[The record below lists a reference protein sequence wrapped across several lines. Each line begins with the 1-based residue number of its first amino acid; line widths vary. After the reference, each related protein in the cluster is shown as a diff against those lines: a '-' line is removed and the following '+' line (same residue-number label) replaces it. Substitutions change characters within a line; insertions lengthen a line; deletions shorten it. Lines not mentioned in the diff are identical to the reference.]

1 MRSVRGDSWL
11 KQANGCS
18 GIDVSDRDGYLRDTY
33 KILKV
38 CLKIVKE
45 NAMLKKYLIVFLVS
59 MVPLI
64 ELRGAIPISQGMGL
78 PIWTS
83 YVVSIIGNMVP
94 VPFIYLFARKILEWG
109 ADKPVIGKFFTFC
122 LEKGKKGGEK
132 LQEKA
137 GRGLFVALM
146 LFVGIPL
153 PGTGA
158 WTGTLAASLL
168 DMKFKD
174 SVIAVM
180 LGVLLAGIIMMAASM
195 GVFGAAG
202 ALLGQRE
209 GSIVMEAYTD
219 FAEVY
224 DTFMGDVPYEEWAD
238 FLASLIEAYGVSRP
252 VREPGEVQ
260 ELEEAPESGYIQGF
274 EEAPE
279 SGEVQEFEE
288 VQEEPG
294 VTEEDALIS
303 ERNLVLDLGCGT
315 GTITELLYEKGYD
328 MIGVDSSEEML
339 QIALD
344 KKFETGSDILY
355 LCQDMRELDLYS
367 TVGTVVS
374 VCDSLNYLLMDEDV
388 LQTFHLVNNY
398 LFPGGIF
405 IFDFNT
411 IYKYEEVIG
420 DTTIAENR
428 EDCSFIWE
436 NFYSCED
443 HINEYDVTVFER
455 QEDDL
460 YRRFTETHY
469 QRGYT
474 LEEMKTFLEK
484 AGLIFVTAL
493 DEKTHKAPTETSERI
508 YVIAREHGKQ

>member
-1 MRSVRGDSWL
+1 
-11 KQANGCS
+11 
-18 GIDVSDRDGYLRDTY
+18 
-33 KILKV
+33 
-38 CLKIVKE
+38 
-45 NAMLKKYLIVFLVS
+45 
-59 MVPLI
+59 
-64 ELRGAIPISQGMGL
+64 
-78 PIWTS
+78 
-83 YVVSIIGNMVP
+83 
-94 VPFIYLFARKILEWG
+94 
-109 ADKPVIGKFFTFC
+109 
-122 LEKGKKGGEK
+122 
-132 LQEKA
+132 
-137 GRGLFVALM
+137 
-146 LFVGIPL
+146 
-153 PGTGA
+153 
-158 WTGTLAASLL
+158 
-168 DMKFKD
+168 
-174 SVIAVM
+174 
-180 LGVLLAGIIMMAASM
+180 
-195 GVFGAAG
+195 
-202 ALLGQRE
+202 
-209 GSIVMEAYTD
+209 MEAYTD

-260 ELEEAPESGYIQGF
+260 ELEEVPESGYIQEF

-279 SGEVQEFEE
+279 YGEVQEVEE

-294 VTEEDALIS
+294 VTEDALIS

-344 KKFETGSDILY
+344 KKFETRSDILY

-493 DEKTHKAPTETSERI
+493 DEKTHEAPTETSERI

>member
-1 MRSVRGDSWL
+1 
-11 KQANGCS
+11 
-18 GIDVSDRDGYLRDTY
+18 
-33 KILKV
+33 
-38 CLKIVKE
+38 
-45 NAMLKKYLIVFLVS
+45 
-59 MVPLI
+59 
-64 ELRGAIPISQGMGL
+64 
-78 PIWTS
+78 
-83 YVVSIIGNMVP
+83 
-94 VPFIYLFARKILEWG
+94 
-109 ADKPVIGKFFTFC
+109 
-122 LEKGKKGGEK
+122 
-132 LQEKA
+132 
-137 GRGLFVALM
+137 
-146 LFVGIPL
+146 
-153 PGTGA
+153 
-158 WTGTLAASLL
+158 
-168 DMKFKD
+168 
-174 SVIAVM
+174 
-180 LGVLLAGIIMMAASM
+180 
-195 GVFGAAG
+195 
-202 ALLGQRE
+202 
-209 GSIVMEAYTD
+209 MEAYTD

-260 ELEEAPESGYIQGF
+260 ELEEAPESGYIQELEEVPESGEVQEL

-294 VTEEDALIS
+294 VTEDALIS

-344 KKFETGSDILY
+344 KKLETRSDILY

-443 HINEYDVTVFER
+443 HINEYDLTVFER

-493 DEKTHKAPTETSERI
+493 DEKTHEAPTETSERI

>member
-1 MRSVRGDSWL
+1 
-11 KQANGCS
+11 
-18 GIDVSDRDGYLRDTY
+18 
-33 KILKV
+33 
-38 CLKIVKE
+38 
-45 NAMLKKYLIVFLVS
+45 
-59 MVPLI
+59 
-64 ELRGAIPISQGMGL
+64 
-78 PIWTS
+78 
-83 YVVSIIGNMVP
+83 
-94 VPFIYLFARKILEWG
+94 
-109 ADKPVIGKFFTFC
+109 
-122 LEKGKKGGEK
+122 
-132 LQEKA
+132 
-137 GRGLFVALM
+137 
-146 LFVGIPL
+146 
-153 PGTGA
+153 
-158 WTGTLAASLL
+158 
-168 DMKFKD
+168 
-174 SVIAVM
+174 
-180 LGVLLAGIIMMAASM
+180 
-195 GVFGAAG
+195 
-202 ALLGQRE
+202 
-209 GSIVMEAYTD
+209 MEAYTD

-260 ELEEAPESGYIQGF
+260 ELEEAPESGEVQEFEEVQESGYIQEF
-274 EEAPE
+274 EEAPESGYIQEFEETPE

-294 VTEEDALIS
+294 VTEDALIS

>member
-1 MRSVRGDSWL
+1 
-11 KQANGCS
+11 
-18 GIDVSDRDGYLRDTY
+18 
-33 KILKV
+33 
-38 CLKIVKE
+38 
-45 NAMLKKYLIVFLVS
+45 
-59 MVPLI
+59 
-64 ELRGAIPISQGMGL
+64 
-78 PIWTS
+78 
-83 YVVSIIGNMVP
+83 
-94 VPFIYLFARKILEWG
+94 
-109 ADKPVIGKFFTFC
+109 
-122 LEKGKKGGEK
+122 
-132 LQEKA
+132 
-137 GRGLFVALM
+137 
-146 LFVGIPL
+146 
-153 PGTGA
+153 
-158 WTGTLAASLL
+158 
-168 DMKFKD
+168 
-174 SVIAVM
+174 
-180 LGVLLAGIIMMAASM
+180 
-195 GVFGAAG
+195 
-202 ALLGQRE
+202 
-209 GSIVMEAYTD
+209 MEAYTD

-420 DTTIAENR
+420 LSLI
-428 EDCSFIWE
+428 
-436 NFYSCED
+436 
-443 HINEYDVTVFER
+443 HI
-455 QEDDL
+455 
-460 YRRFTETHY
+460 
-469 QRGYT
+469 
-474 LEEMKTFLEK
+474 
-484 AGLIFVTAL
+484 
-493 DEKTHKAPTETSERI
+493 
-508 YVIAREHGKQ
+508 

>member
-1 MRSVRGDSWL
+1 
-11 KQANGCS
+11 
-18 GIDVSDRDGYLRDTY
+18 
-33 KILKV
+33 
-38 CLKIVKE
+38 
-45 NAMLKKYLIVFLVS
+45 
-59 MVPLI
+59 
-64 ELRGAIPISQGMGL
+64 
-78 PIWTS
+78 
-83 YVVSIIGNMVP
+83 
-94 VPFIYLFARKILEWG
+94 
-109 ADKPVIGKFFTFC
+109 
-122 LEKGKKGGEK
+122 
-132 LQEKA
+132 
-137 GRGLFVALM
+137 
-146 LFVGIPL
+146 
-153 PGTGA
+153 
-158 WTGTLAASLL
+158 
-168 DMKFKD
+168 
-174 SVIAVM
+174 
-180 LGVLLAGIIMMAASM
+180 
-195 GVFGAAG
+195 
-202 ALLGQRE
+202 
-209 GSIVMEAYTD
+209 MEAYTD

-238 FLASLIEAYGVSRP
+238 FLSFLIETYGVSRP
-252 VREPGEVQ
+252 VREPGEVR
-260 ELEEAPESGYIQGF
+260 ELEEAPEYEEALECEEASKY
-274 EEAPE
+274 EEALECDEAPE
-279 SGEVQEFEE
+279 YEEALEYEEMPDFGEPQEKVE
-288 VQEEPG
+288 

-339 QIALD
+339 QIAMD
-344 KKFETGSDILY
+344 KKFETQSDILY

-388 LQTFHLVNNY
+388 IQTFRLVNNY

-428 EDCSFIWE
+428 EECSFIWE

-460 YRRFTETHY
+460 YRKFTETHY
-469 QRGYT
+469 QRGYS
-474 LEEMKTFLEK
+474 LNEMKAFLEK
-484 AGLIFVTAL
+484 AGLTFVTAM
-493 DEKTHKAPTETSERI
+493 DEKTHEAPTETSERI

>member
-1 MRSVRGDSWL
+1 
-11 KQANGCS
+11 
-18 GIDVSDRDGYLRDTY
+18 
-33 KILKV
+33 
-38 CLKIVKE
+38 
-45 NAMLKKYLIVFLVS
+45 
-59 MVPLI
+59 
-64 ELRGAIPISQGMGL
+64 
-78 PIWTS
+78 
-83 YVVSIIGNMVP
+83 
-94 VPFIYLFARKILEWG
+94 
-109 ADKPVIGKFFTFC
+109 
-122 LEKGKKGGEK
+122 
-132 LQEKA
+132 
-137 GRGLFVALM
+137 
-146 LFVGIPL
+146 
-153 PGTGA
+153 
-158 WTGTLAASLL
+158 
-168 DMKFKD
+168 
-174 SVIAVM
+174 
-180 LGVLLAGIIMMAASM
+180 
-195 GVFGAAG
+195 
-202 ALLGQRE
+202 
-209 GSIVMEAYTD
+209 MEAYTD

-260 ELEEAPESGYIQGF
+260 ELEEAPEF
-274 EEAPE
+274 EET
-279 SGEVQEFEE
+279 
-288 VQEEPG
+288 QEELE

-315 GTITELLYEKGYD
+315 GTVTELLYEKGYD

-339 QIALD
+339 QIAMD
-344 KKFETGSDILY
+344 KKFETQSDILY

-388 LQTFHLVNNY
+388 IETFRLVNNY

-460 YRRFTETHY
+460 YRKFTETHY
-469 QRGYT
+469 QRGYS
-474 LEEMKTFLEK
+474 LNEMKAFLEK
-484 AGLIFVTAL
+484 AGLTFVTAM
-493 DEKTHKAPTETSERI
+493 DEKTHEAPTETSERI

>member
-1 MRSVRGDSWL
+1 
-11 KQANGCS
+11 
-18 GIDVSDRDGYLRDTY
+18 
-33 KILKV
+33 
-38 CLKIVKE
+38 
-45 NAMLKKYLIVFLVS
+45 
-59 MVPLI
+59 
-64 ELRGAIPISQGMGL
+64 
-78 PIWTS
+78 
-83 YVVSIIGNMVP
+83 
-94 VPFIYLFARKILEWG
+94 
-109 ADKPVIGKFFTFC
+109 
-122 LEKGKKGGEK
+122 
-132 LQEKA
+132 
-137 GRGLFVALM
+137 
-146 LFVGIPL
+146 
-153 PGTGA
+153 
-158 WTGTLAASLL
+158 
-168 DMKFKD
+168 
-174 SVIAVM
+174 
-180 LGVLLAGIIMMAASM
+180 
-195 GVFGAAG
+195 
-202 ALLGQRE
+202 
-209 GSIVMEAYTD
+209 MEAYTD

-260 ELEEAPESGYIQGF
+260 ELEEAPESGYIQEFEEAPESGEVQEL

-294 VTEEDALIS
+294 VTEDALIS

-344 KKFETGSDILY
+344 KKFETRSDILY

>member
-1 MRSVRGDSWL
+1 
-11 KQANGCS
+11 
-18 GIDVSDRDGYLRDTY
+18 
-33 KILKV
+33 
-38 CLKIVKE
+38 
-45 NAMLKKYLIVFLVS
+45 
-59 MVPLI
+59 
-64 ELRGAIPISQGMGL
+64 
-78 PIWTS
+78 
-83 YVVSIIGNMVP
+83 
-94 VPFIYLFARKILEWG
+94 
-109 ADKPVIGKFFTFC
+109 
-122 LEKGKKGGEK
+122 
-132 LQEKA
+132 
-137 GRGLFVALM
+137 
-146 LFVGIPL
+146 
-153 PGTGA
+153 
-158 WTGTLAASLL
+158 
-168 DMKFKD
+168 
-174 SVIAVM
+174 
-180 LGVLLAGIIMMAASM
+180 
-195 GVFGAAG
+195 
-202 ALLGQRE
+202 
-209 GSIVMEAYTD
+209 MEAYTD

-238 FLASLIEAYGVSRP
+238 FLALLIETYSVSRP

-260 ELEEAPESGYIQGF
+260 ELEEAPESVEIQEF
-274 EEAPE
+274 EAALET
-279 SGEVQEFEE
+279 GELQEFEE
-288 VQEEPG
+288 LQEELE

-339 QIALD
+339 QIAMD
-344 KKFETGSDILY
+344 KKFETQSDILY

-388 LQTFHLVNNY
+388 VQTFRLVNNY

-460 YRRFTETHY
+460 YRKFTETHY
-469 QRGYT
+469 QRGYS
-474 LEEMKTFLEK
+474 LDEMKAFLEK
-484 AGLIFVTAL
+484 AGLTFVTAM
-493 DEKTHKAPTETSERI
+493 DEKTHEAPTETSERI

>member
-1 MRSVRGDSWL
+1 
-11 KQANGCS
+11 
-18 GIDVSDRDGYLRDTY
+18 
-33 KILKV
+33 
-38 CLKIVKE
+38 
-45 NAMLKKYLIVFLVS
+45 
-59 MVPLI
+59 
-64 ELRGAIPISQGMGL
+64 
-78 PIWTS
+78 
-83 YVVSIIGNMVP
+83 
-94 VPFIYLFARKILEWG
+94 
-109 ADKPVIGKFFTFC
+109 
-122 LEKGKKGGEK
+122 
-132 LQEKA
+132 
-137 GRGLFVALM
+137 
-146 LFVGIPL
+146 
-153 PGTGA
+153 
-158 WTGTLAASLL
+158 
-168 DMKFKD
+168 
-174 SVIAVM
+174 
-180 LGVLLAGIIMMAASM
+180 
-195 GVFGAAG
+195 
-202 ALLGQRE
+202 
-209 GSIVMEAYTD
+209 MEAYTD

-252 VREPGEVQ
+252 VREPGEMQ
-260 ELEEAPESGYIQGF
+260 ELEEAPESGYIQELEEAPESGYIQEF
-274 EEAPE
+274 EEVPESGEVQELEEAPE

-294 VTEEDALIS
+294 VTEDALIS

-344 KKFETGSDILY
+344 KKFETRSDILY

-460 YRRFTETHY
+460 YRRFMETHY

-493 DEKTHKAPTETSERI
+493 DEKTHEAPTETSERI

>member
-1 MRSVRGDSWL
+1 
-11 KQANGCS
+11 
-18 GIDVSDRDGYLRDTY
+18 
-33 KILKV
+33 
-38 CLKIVKE
+38 
-45 NAMLKKYLIVFLVS
+45 
-59 MVPLI
+59 
-64 ELRGAIPISQGMGL
+64 
-78 PIWTS
+78 
-83 YVVSIIGNMVP
+83 
-94 VPFIYLFARKILEWG
+94 
-109 ADKPVIGKFFTFC
+109 
-122 LEKGKKGGEK
+122 
-132 LQEKA
+132 
-137 GRGLFVALM
+137 
-146 LFVGIPL
+146 
-153 PGTGA
+153 
-158 WTGTLAASLL
+158 
-168 DMKFKD
+168 
-174 SVIAVM
+174 
-180 LGVLLAGIIMMAASM
+180 
-195 GVFGAAG
+195 
-202 ALLGQRE
+202 
-209 GSIVMEAYTD
+209 MEAYTD

-288 VQEEPG
+288 APESGYIQEFEETPESGEVQEFEEVQEEPG
-294 VTEEDALIS
+294 VTEDALIS

>member
-1 MRSVRGDSWL
+1 
-11 KQANGCS
+11 
-18 GIDVSDRDGYLRDTY
+18 
-33 KILKV
+33 
-38 CLKIVKE
+38 
-45 NAMLKKYLIVFLVS
+45 
-59 MVPLI
+59 
-64 ELRGAIPISQGMGL
+64 
-78 PIWTS
+78 
-83 YVVSIIGNMVP
+83 
-94 VPFIYLFARKILEWG
+94 
-109 ADKPVIGKFFTFC
+109 
-122 LEKGKKGGEK
+122 
-132 LQEKA
+132 
-137 GRGLFVALM
+137 
-146 LFVGIPL
+146 
-153 PGTGA
+153 
-158 WTGTLAASLL
+158 
-168 DMKFKD
+168 
-174 SVIAVM
+174 
-180 LGVLLAGIIMMAASM
+180 
-195 GVFGAAG
+195 
-202 ALLGQRE
+202 
-209 GSIVMEAYTD
+209 MEAYTD

-260 ELEEAPESGYIQGF
+260 ELEEAPESGYIQELEEVPESGYIQEF
-274 EEAPE
+274 EEVPESGEVQELEEAPE

-294 VTEEDALIS
+294 VTEDALIS

-344 KKFETGSDILY
+344 KKFETRSDILY

>member
-1 MRSVRGDSWL
+1 
-11 KQANGCS
+11 
-18 GIDVSDRDGYLRDTY
+18 
-33 KILKV
+33 
-38 CLKIVKE
+38 
-45 NAMLKKYLIVFLVS
+45 
-59 MVPLI
+59 
-64 ELRGAIPISQGMGL
+64 
-78 PIWTS
+78 
-83 YVVSIIGNMVP
+83 
-94 VPFIYLFARKILEWG
+94 
-109 ADKPVIGKFFTFC
+109 
-122 LEKGKKGGEK
+122 
-132 LQEKA
+132 
-137 GRGLFVALM
+137 
-146 LFVGIPL
+146 
-153 PGTGA
+153 
-158 WTGTLAASLL
+158 
-168 DMKFKD
+168 
-174 SVIAVM
+174 
-180 LGVLLAGIIMMAASM
+180 
-195 GVFGAAG
+195 
-202 ALLGQRE
+202 
-209 GSIVMEAYTD
+209 MEAYTD

-260 ELEEAPESGYIQGF
+260 ELEEAPESGYIQEF
-274 EEAPE
+274 EETPE

-294 VTEEDALIS
+294 VTEDALIS

>member
-1 MRSVRGDSWL
+1 
-11 KQANGCS
+11 
-18 GIDVSDRDGYLRDTY
+18 
-33 KILKV
+33 
-38 CLKIVKE
+38 
-45 NAMLKKYLIVFLVS
+45 
-59 MVPLI
+59 
-64 ELRGAIPISQGMGL
+64 
-78 PIWTS
+78 
-83 YVVSIIGNMVP
+83 
-94 VPFIYLFARKILEWG
+94 
-109 ADKPVIGKFFTFC
+109 
-122 LEKGKKGGEK
+122 
-132 LQEKA
+132 
-137 GRGLFVALM
+137 
-146 LFVGIPL
+146 
-153 PGTGA
+153 
-158 WTGTLAASLL
+158 
-168 DMKFKD
+168 
-174 SVIAVM
+174 
-180 LGVLLAGIIMMAASM
+180 
-195 GVFGAAG
+195 
-202 ALLGQRE
+202 
-209 GSIVMEAYTD
+209 MEAYTD

-260 ELEEAPESGYIQGF
+260 ELEEAPESGYIQELEEVPESGYIQEF

-294 VTEEDALIS
+294 VTEDALIS

-344 KKFETGSDILY
+344 KKFETQSDILY

-493 DEKTHKAPTETSERI
+493 DEKTHEAPTETSERI

>member
-1 MRSVRGDSWL
+1 
-11 KQANGCS
+11 
-18 GIDVSDRDGYLRDTY
+18 
-33 KILKV
+33 
-38 CLKIVKE
+38 
-45 NAMLKKYLIVFLVS
+45 
-59 MVPLI
+59 
-64 ELRGAIPISQGMGL
+64 
-78 PIWTS
+78 
-83 YVVSIIGNMVP
+83 
-94 VPFIYLFARKILEWG
+94 
-109 ADKPVIGKFFTFC
+109 
-122 LEKGKKGGEK
+122 
-132 LQEKA
+132 
-137 GRGLFVALM
+137 
-146 LFVGIPL
+146 
-153 PGTGA
+153 
-158 WTGTLAASLL
+158 
-168 DMKFKD
+168 
-174 SVIAVM
+174 
-180 LGVLLAGIIMMAASM
+180 
-195 GVFGAAG
+195 
-202 ALLGQRE
+202 
-209 GSIVMEAYTD
+209 MEAYTD

-260 ELEEAPESGYIQGF
+260 ELEEAPESGEVQEFEEVPESGYIQEL

-279 SGEVQEFEE
+279 SGEVQELEE

-294 VTEEDALIS
+294 VTEDALIS

-344 KKFETGSDILY
+344 KKFETRSDILY

-493 DEKTHKAPTETSERI
+493 DEKTHEAPTETSERI

>member
-1 MRSVRGDSWL
+1 
-11 KQANGCS
+11 
-18 GIDVSDRDGYLRDTY
+18 
-33 KILKV
+33 
-38 CLKIVKE
+38 
-45 NAMLKKYLIVFLVS
+45 
-59 MVPLI
+59 
-64 ELRGAIPISQGMGL
+64 
-78 PIWTS
+78 
-83 YVVSIIGNMVP
+83 
-94 VPFIYLFARKILEWG
+94 
-109 ADKPVIGKFFTFC
+109 
-122 LEKGKKGGEK
+122 
-132 LQEKA
+132 
-137 GRGLFVALM
+137 
-146 LFVGIPL
+146 
-153 PGTGA
+153 
-158 WTGTLAASLL
+158 
-168 DMKFKD
+168 
-174 SVIAVM
+174 
-180 LGVLLAGIIMMAASM
+180 
-195 GVFGAAG
+195 
-202 ALLGQRE
+202 
-209 GSIVMEAYTD
+209 MEAYTD

-260 ELEEAPESGYIQGF
+260 ELEEAPESG
-274 EEAPE
+274 
-279 SGEVQEFEE
+279 EVQEFEE

-294 VTEEDALIS
+294 VTEDALIS

-344 KKFETGSDILY
+344 KKLETRSDILY

-420 DTTIAENR
+420 DATIAENR

-493 DEKTHKAPTETSERI
+493 DEKTHEAPTETSERI

>member
-1 MRSVRGDSWL
+1 
-11 KQANGCS
+11 
-18 GIDVSDRDGYLRDTY
+18 
-33 KILKV
+33 
-38 CLKIVKE
+38 
-45 NAMLKKYLIVFLVS
+45 
-59 MVPLI
+59 
-64 ELRGAIPISQGMGL
+64 
-78 PIWTS
+78 
-83 YVVSIIGNMVP
+83 
-94 VPFIYLFARKILEWG
+94 
-109 ADKPVIGKFFTFC
+109 
-122 LEKGKKGGEK
+122 
-132 LQEKA
+132 
-137 GRGLFVALM
+137 
-146 LFVGIPL
+146 
-153 PGTGA
+153 
-158 WTGTLAASLL
+158 
-168 DMKFKD
+168 
-174 SVIAVM
+174 
-180 LGVLLAGIIMMAASM
+180 
-195 GVFGAAG
+195 
-202 ALLGQRE
+202 
-209 GSIVMEAYTD
+209 MEAYTD

-260 ELEEAPESGYIQGF
+260 ELEEAPESGYIQELEEVPESGYIQELEEVPESGYIQEF

-294 VTEEDALIS
+294 VTEDALIS

-344 KKFETGSDILY
+344 KKFETRSDILY

-474 LEEMKTFLEK
+474 LEEMKTFLEM

-493 DEKTHKAPTETSERI
+493 DEKTHEAPTETSERI

>member
-1 MRSVRGDSWL
+1 
-11 KQANGCS
+11 
-18 GIDVSDRDGYLRDTY
+18 
-33 KILKV
+33 
-38 CLKIVKE
+38 
-45 NAMLKKYLIVFLVS
+45 
-59 MVPLI
+59 
-64 ELRGAIPISQGMGL
+64 
-78 PIWTS
+78 
-83 YVVSIIGNMVP
+83 
-94 VPFIYLFARKILEWG
+94 
-109 ADKPVIGKFFTFC
+109 
-122 LEKGKKGGEK
+122 
-132 LQEKA
+132 
-137 GRGLFVALM
+137 
-146 LFVGIPL
+146 
-153 PGTGA
+153 
-158 WTGTLAASLL
+158 
-168 DMKFKD
+168 
-174 SVIAVM
+174 
-180 LGVLLAGIIMMAASM
+180 
-195 GVFGAAG
+195 
-202 ALLGQRE
+202 
-209 GSIVMEAYTD
+209 MEAYTD

-260 ELEEAPESGYIQGF
+260 ELEEAPESGEVQEFEEVPESGYIQELEEVPESGYIQEF

-294 VTEEDALIS
+294 VTEDALIS

-344 KKFETGSDILY
+344 KKFETRSDILY

>member
-1 MRSVRGDSWL
+1 
-11 KQANGCS
+11 
-18 GIDVSDRDGYLRDTY
+18 
-33 KILKV
+33 
-38 CLKIVKE
+38 
-45 NAMLKKYLIVFLVS
+45 
-59 MVPLI
+59 
-64 ELRGAIPISQGMGL
+64 
-78 PIWTS
+78 
-83 YVVSIIGNMVP
+83 
-94 VPFIYLFARKILEWG
+94 
-109 ADKPVIGKFFTFC
+109 
-122 LEKGKKGGEK
+122 
-132 LQEKA
+132 
-137 GRGLFVALM
+137 
-146 LFVGIPL
+146 
-153 PGTGA
+153 
-158 WTGTLAASLL
+158 
-168 DMKFKD
+168 
-174 SVIAVM
+174 
-180 LGVLLAGIIMMAASM
+180 
-195 GVFGAAG
+195 
-202 ALLGQRE
+202 
-209 GSIVMEAYTD
+209 MEAYTD

-260 ELEEAPESGYIQGF
+260 ELEEAPESGYIQEL

-294 VTEEDALIS
+294 VTEDALIS

-344 KKFETGSDILY
+344 KKFETRSDILY

-493 DEKTHKAPTETSERI
+493 DEKTHEAPTETSERI

>member
-1 MRSVRGDSWL
+1 
-11 KQANGCS
+11 
-18 GIDVSDRDGYLRDTY
+18 
-33 KILKV
+33 
-38 CLKIVKE
+38 
-45 NAMLKKYLIVFLVS
+45 
-59 MVPLI
+59 
-64 ELRGAIPISQGMGL
+64 
-78 PIWTS
+78 
-83 YVVSIIGNMVP
+83 
-94 VPFIYLFARKILEWG
+94 
-109 ADKPVIGKFFTFC
+109 
-122 LEKGKKGGEK
+122 
-132 LQEKA
+132 
-137 GRGLFVALM
+137 
-146 LFVGIPL
+146 
-153 PGTGA
+153 
-158 WTGTLAASLL
+158 
-168 DMKFKD
+168 
-174 SVIAVM
+174 
-180 LGVLLAGIIMMAASM
+180 
-195 GVFGAAG
+195 
-202 ALLGQRE
+202 
-209 GSIVMEAYTD
+209 MEAYTD

-260 ELEEAPESGYIQGF
+260 ELEEAPESGEVQELEEAPEYGYIQELEEVPESGYIQEF

-279 SGEVQEFEE
+279 YGEVQEFEE

-294 VTEEDALIS
+294 VTEDALIS

>member
-1 MRSVRGDSWL
+1 
-11 KQANGCS
+11 
-18 GIDVSDRDGYLRDTY
+18 
-33 KILKV
+33 
-38 CLKIVKE
+38 
-45 NAMLKKYLIVFLVS
+45 
-59 MVPLI
+59 
-64 ELRGAIPISQGMGL
+64 
-78 PIWTS
+78 
-83 YVVSIIGNMVP
+83 
-94 VPFIYLFARKILEWG
+94 
-109 ADKPVIGKFFTFC
+109 
-122 LEKGKKGGEK
+122 
-132 LQEKA
+132 
-137 GRGLFVALM
+137 
-146 LFVGIPL
+146 
-153 PGTGA
+153 
-158 WTGTLAASLL
+158 
-168 DMKFKD
+168 
-174 SVIAVM
+174 
-180 LGVLLAGIIMMAASM
+180 
-195 GVFGAAG
+195 
-202 ALLGQRE
+202 
-209 GSIVMEAYTD
+209 MEAYTD

-260 ELEEAPESGYIQGF
+260 ELEEAPESGYIQEF

-294 VTEEDALIS
+294 VTEDALIS

-508 YVIAREHGKQ
+508 YVIARERGKQ

>member
-1 MRSVRGDSWL
+1 
-11 KQANGCS
+11 
-18 GIDVSDRDGYLRDTY
+18 
-33 KILKV
+33 
-38 CLKIVKE
+38 
-45 NAMLKKYLIVFLVS
+45 
-59 MVPLI
+59 
-64 ELRGAIPISQGMGL
+64 
-78 PIWTS
+78 
-83 YVVSIIGNMVP
+83 
-94 VPFIYLFARKILEWG
+94 
-109 ADKPVIGKFFTFC
+109 
-122 LEKGKKGGEK
+122 
-132 LQEKA
+132 
-137 GRGLFVALM
+137 
-146 LFVGIPL
+146 
-153 PGTGA
+153 
-158 WTGTLAASLL
+158 
-168 DMKFKD
+168 
-174 SVIAVM
+174 
-180 LGVLLAGIIMMAASM
+180 
-195 GVFGAAG
+195 
-202 ALLGQRE
+202 
-209 GSIVMEAYTD
+209 MEAYTD

-252 VREPGEVQ
+252 VREPGEMQ
-260 ELEEAPESGYIQGF
+260 ELEEAPESGYIQELEEAPESGYIQEF
-274 EEAPE
+274 EEVPESGEVQELEETPE

-294 VTEEDALIS
+294 VTEDALIS

-344 KKFETGSDILY
+344 KKFETRSDILY

>member
-1 MRSVRGDSWL
+1 
-11 KQANGCS
+11 
-18 GIDVSDRDGYLRDTY
+18 
-33 KILKV
+33 
-38 CLKIVKE
+38 
-45 NAMLKKYLIVFLVS
+45 
-59 MVPLI
+59 
-64 ELRGAIPISQGMGL
+64 
-78 PIWTS
+78 
-83 YVVSIIGNMVP
+83 
-94 VPFIYLFARKILEWG
+94 
-109 ADKPVIGKFFTFC
+109 
-122 LEKGKKGGEK
+122 
-132 LQEKA
+132 
-137 GRGLFVALM
+137 
-146 LFVGIPL
+146 
-153 PGTGA
+153 
-158 WTGTLAASLL
+158 
-168 DMKFKD
+168 
-174 SVIAVM
+174 
-180 LGVLLAGIIMMAASM
+180 
-195 GVFGAAG
+195 
-202 ALLGQRE
+202 
-209 GSIVMEAYTD
+209 MEAYTD

-260 ELEEAPESGYIQGF
+260 ELEEAPEF
-274 EEAPE
+274 EET
-279 SGEVQEFEE
+279 
-288 VQEEPG
+288 QEELE

-339 QIALD
+339 QIAMD
-344 KKFETGSDILY
+344 KKFETQSDILY

-388 LQTFHLVNNY
+388 LQTFRLVNNY

-460 YRRFTETHY
+460 YRKFTETHY
-469 QRGYT
+469 QRGYS
-474 LEEMKTFLEK
+474 LNEMKAFLEK
-484 AGLIFVTAL
+484 AGLTFVTAM
-493 DEKTHKAPTETSERI
+493 DEKTHGAPTETSERI

>member
-1 MRSVRGDSWL
+1 
-11 KQANGCS
+11 
-18 GIDVSDRDGYLRDTY
+18 
-33 KILKV
+33 
-38 CLKIVKE
+38 
-45 NAMLKKYLIVFLVS
+45 
-59 MVPLI
+59 
-64 ELRGAIPISQGMGL
+64 
-78 PIWTS
+78 
-83 YVVSIIGNMVP
+83 
-94 VPFIYLFARKILEWG
+94 
-109 ADKPVIGKFFTFC
+109 
-122 LEKGKKGGEK
+122 
-132 LQEKA
+132 
-137 GRGLFVALM
+137 
-146 LFVGIPL
+146 
-153 PGTGA
+153 
-158 WTGTLAASLL
+158 
-168 DMKFKD
+168 
-174 SVIAVM
+174 
-180 LGVLLAGIIMMAASM
+180 
-195 GVFGAAG
+195 
-202 ALLGQRE
+202 
-209 GSIVMEAYTD
+209 MEAYTD

-260 ELEEAPESGYIQGF
+260 ELEEAPETG
-274 EEAPE
+274 EAPE
-279 SGEVQEFEE
+279 AGEVQEFEE
-288 VQEEPG
+288 VWEELE

-315 GTITELLYEKGYD
+315 GTLTELLYEKGYD

-339 QIALD
+339 QIAMD
-344 KKFETGSDILY
+344 KKFETQSDILY

-388 LQTFHLVNNY
+388 LETFRLVNNY

-460 YRRFTETHY
+460 YRKFTETHY
-469 QRGYT
+469 QRGYS
-474 LEEMKTFLEK
+474 LNEMKAFLEK
-484 AGLIFVTAL
+484 AGLTFVTAM
-493 DEKTHKAPTETSERI
+493 DEKTHEAPTETSERI

>member
-1 MRSVRGDSWL
+1 
-11 KQANGCS
+11 
-18 GIDVSDRDGYLRDTY
+18 
-33 KILKV
+33 
-38 CLKIVKE
+38 
-45 NAMLKKYLIVFLVS
+45 
-59 MVPLI
+59 
-64 ELRGAIPISQGMGL
+64 
-78 PIWTS
+78 
-83 YVVSIIGNMVP
+83 
-94 VPFIYLFARKILEWG
+94 
-109 ADKPVIGKFFTFC
+109 
-122 LEKGKKGGEK
+122 
-132 LQEKA
+132 
-137 GRGLFVALM
+137 
-146 LFVGIPL
+146 
-153 PGTGA
+153 
-158 WTGTLAASLL
+158 
-168 DMKFKD
+168 
-174 SVIAVM
+174 
-180 LGVLLAGIIMMAASM
+180 
-195 GVFGAAG
+195 
-202 ALLGQRE
+202 
-209 GSIVMEAYTD
+209 MEAYTD

-260 ELEEAPESGYIQGF
+260 ELEEALESGYIQGF
-274 EEAPE
+274 EEASE

-294 VTEEDALIS
+294 VTEDALIS

-344 KKFETGSDILY
+344 KKFETRSDILY

-474 LEEMKTFLEK
+474 LEEMKTFLEM

-493 DEKTHKAPTETSERI
+493 DEKTHEAPTETSERI